1 MVNQGMGELIAEELA
16 KAGTDPELIAKL
28 KKDRITADKELPPME
43 FLLKLFDVPCCPR
56 GELVAFTGKAKSGKT
71 FVMSMMM
78 AAASAAE
85 ALAFR
90 RTTFEPLQVLWIDTE
105 QSDQSTQDIL
115 RNRLIPM
122 VCGTGTG
129 GAGQTEGLGQPE
141 RQLLPQSRGRQRGS
155 DPPHDSLA
163 QTTPPYG
170 HPSYSGGETF
180 PEYLYDIFNVRTE
193 SWQERMPLLMAAI
206 DMCRPD
212 LVILD
217 GVRDLVDDIN
227 NGQLAHDVTER
238 LMRVAQQARCCIVCV
253 IHQNKAAEDR
263 TLRGSIGTELTNKA
277 FEVYECEKLPDRT
290 FVLTQKLTRKYDIT
304 DSLYFTVDDRGL
316 PHQVGAPTT
325 GEMKTVVTVDSI
337 ARQTGLKAKY
347 LIVHDDGS
355 WEVNHQLLFRDALTK
370 QGELCGGELR
380 DRVMGLCGMKST
392 FQYGELLE
400 KAKADG
406 ILSMR
411 KAGKRHYYWLAA
423 PD

>member
-1 MVNQGMGELIAEELA
+1 MIAEELT
-16 KAGTDPELIAKL
+16 KAGTDPELIGRL
-28 KKDRITADKELPPME
+28 KKDRITIDKELPPME

-78 AAASAAE
+78 AAAATSE
-85 ALAFR
+85 VLAFH
-90 RTTFEPLQVLWIDTE
+90 RTTLEPLQVLWFDTE

-115 RNRLIPM
+115 RNRLVPM
-122 VCGTGTG
+122 VI
-129 GAGQTEGLGQPE
+129 
-141 RQLLPQSRGRQRGS
+141 SS
-155 DPPHDSLA
+155 PPD
-163 QTTPPYG
+163 
-170 HPSYSGGETF
+170 SGGESF
-180 PEYLYDIFNVRTE
+180 PEGMYDIFNVRTE
-193 SWQERMPLLMAAI
+193 SWQERLPLLMAAI
-206 DMCRPD
+206 DLCHPD

-227 NGQLAHDVTER
+227 NGQLAHEVTER
-238 LMRVAQQARCCIVCV
+238 LMKVAQQARCCIVCV

-277 FEVYECEKLPDRT
+277 FEVYECEKLMPSRT
-290 FVLTQKLTRKYDIT
+290 FVMTQKHTRKYDIT
-304 DSLYFTVDDRGL
+304 DALYFTVDERGL
-316 PHQVGAPTT
+316 PRQVGAPQT
-325 GEMKTVVTVDSI
+325 GVQMTVINVDGI

-347 LIVHDDGS
+347 LIVRDDGS
-355 WEVNHQLLFRDALTK
+355 WEVDYRQLFRDALTN

-380 DRVMGLCGMKST
+380 DRVMGLCGMKNR

-400 KAKADG
+400 KAKVGG

-411 KAGKRHYYWLAA
+411 KAGKKHYYWLA

>member
-1 MVNQGMGELIAEELA
+1 MENQRIIESLGNLIAEELA

-28 KKDRITADKELPPME
+28 KKDRITADKEQSPME

-85 ALAFR
+85 ALAFH

-122 VCGTGTG
+122 VVSSPPKLG
-129 GAGQTEGLGQPE
+129 GVRGGLNE
-141 RQLLPQSRGRQRGS
+141 RT
-155 DPPHDSLA
+155 DSLV
-163 QTTPPYG
+163 QTTPPAG
-170 HPSYSGGETF
+170 TPPDSGGESF
-180 PEYLYDIFNVRTE
+180 PEGLYDIFNVRTE

-206 DMCRPD
+206 DLCRPD
-212 LVILD
+212 MVILD

-325 GEMKTVVTVDSI
+325 REMKTVVTVDSI

-355 WEVNHQLLFRDALTK
+355 WEVNYQQLFRDALAGH
-370 QGELCGGELR
+370 GELCGGELR
-380 DRVMGLCGMKST
+380 DRVMGLCGMKSA
-392 FQYGELLE
+392 FQYSELLE
-400 KAKADG
+400 KAKNSG

-411 KAGKRHYYWLAA
+411 SAGKRHYYWLA

>member
-1 MVNQGMGELIAEELA
+1 MLMEKIESLGNLIAEELA

-85 ALAFR
+85 ALAFH

-122 VCGTGTG
+122 VISSPPKLG
-129 GAGQTEGLGQPE
+129 GARGGLKE
-141 RQLLPQSRGRQRGS
+141 RT
-155 DPPHDSLA
+155 DSLV
-163 QTTPPYG
+163 QTTPPAG
-170 HPSYSGGETF
+170 TPPRSALPLCSAKNSGGETF
-180 PEYLYDIFNVRTE
+180 PEHLYDIFNVRTE
-193 SWQERMPLLMAAI
+193 SWQERLPLLMAAI

-277 FEVYECEKLPDRT
+277 FEVYECEKMMPSRT

-316 PHQVGAPTT
+316 PHQVGASATT
-325 GEMKTVVTVDSI
+325 TQSQSKPDAS
-337 ARQTGLKAKY
+337 
-347 LIVHDDGS
+347 
-355 WEVNHQLLFRDALTK
+355 LLFRQVLAGHERLSGD
-370 QGELCGGELR
+370 ELR
-380 DRVMGLCGMKST
+380 SKVMAMAGMTSFKAYGL
-392 FQYGELLE
+392 LLE
-400 KAKADG
+400 KVLKEG
-406 ILSMR
+406 IILLQKEKRRIWYSL
-411 KAGKRHYYWLAA
+411 AG
-423 PD
+423 PE

>member
-1 MVNQGMGELIAEELA
+1 MEKIESLGNLIAEELA

-115 RNRLIPM
+115 RNRLVPM
-122 VCGTGTG
+122 VCGGSDHPALTGT
-129 GAGQTEGLGQPE
+129 
-141 RQLLPQSRGRQRGS
+141 
-155 DPPHDSLA
+155 PPD
-163 QTTPPYG
+163 
-170 HPSYSGGETF
+170 SGGEDITTF

-193 SWQERMPLLMAAI
+193 SWQERMPLLLAAI
-206 DMCRPD
+206 DLCRPD

-238 LMRVAQQARCCIVCV
+238 LMRVAQHARCCIVCV

-277 FEVYECEKLPDRT
+277 FEVYECEKMMPSRT

-304 DSLYFTVDDRGL
+304 DPLYFTVDDRGL
-316 PHQVGAPTT
+316 PHQVGASAT
-325 GEMKTVVTVDSI
+325 GEGKTVVTVEVI
-337 ARQTGLKAKY
+337 ARQSGLKAKY

-355 WEVNHQLLFRDALTK
+355 WEVNYQQLFRDALAG

-380 DRVMGLCGMKST
+380 DRVMGLCGMKSA
-392 FQYGELLE
+392 FQYSELLE
-400 KAKADG
+400 KAKNNG
-406 ILSMR
+406 LLSMR
-411 KAGKRHYYWLAA
+411 SAGKRHYYWLA

>member
-1 MVNQGMGELIAEELA
+1 MLMEKIESLGNLIAEELA

-71 FVMSMMM
+71 FVMSMIM
-78 AAASAAE
+78 AAASVAE

-122 VCGTGTG
+122 VVSSPPKLG
-129 GAGQTEGLGQPE
+129 GVRGGLNE
-141 RQLLPQSRGRQRGS
+141 RT
-155 DPPHDSLA
+155 DSLV
-163 QTTPPYG
+163 QTTPPAG
-170 HPSYSGGETF
+170 TPPDSGGETF
-180 PEYLYDIFNVRTE
+180 PESMYDIFNVRTE
-193 SWQERMPLLMAAI
+193 SWQERMPLLLAAI
-206 DMCRPD
+206 DLCRPD

-277 FEVYECEKLPDRT
+277 FEVYECEKMMPSRT

-316 PHQVGAPTT
+316 PLQVGAPVTT
-325 GEMKTVVTVDSI
+325 
-337 ARQTGLKAKY
+337 
-347 LIVHDDGS
+347 
-355 WEVNHQLLFRDALTK
+355 ALTSSVPDISLFFR
-370 QGELCGGELR
+370 QALTGHERLSGNELR
-380 DRVMGLCGMKST
+380 SMVMAAMGMTSFKGYGL
-392 FQYGELLE
+392 LLE
-400 KAKADG
+400 KMLKEG
-406 ILSMR
+406 VILQQKEKRRIWYSL
-411 KAGKRHYYWLAA
+411 AG
-423 PD
+423 PG

>member
-1 MVNQGMGELIAEELA
+1 MEKIESLGNLIVCGKMLMEKIESLGNLIAEELA

-85 ALAFR
+85 SLAFH
-90 RTTFEPLQVLWIDTE
+90 RTTFEPLQVLWMDTE

-122 VCGTGTG
+122 VVSSPPESGRARG
-129 GAGQTEGLGQPE
+129 GLNE
-141 RQLLPQSRGRQRGS
+141 RT
-155 DPPHDSLA
+155 DSLV
-163 QTTPPYG
+163 QTTPPAG
-170 HPSYSGGETF
+170 TPPDSGGESF
-180 PEYLYDIFNVRTE
+180 PEGLYDIFNVRTE

-206 DMCRPD
+206 DLCRPD

-304 DSLYFTVDDRGL
+304 DSLYFTVDERGL

-355 WEVNHQLLFRDALTK
+355 WEVNYQQLFRDALVG

-380 DRVMGLCGMKST
+380 DRVMGLCGMKSA
-392 FQYGELLE
+392 FQYSELLE
-400 KAKADG
+400 KAKNNG
-406 ILSMR
+406 LLSMR
-411 KAGKRHYYWLAA
+411 SAGKRHYYWLA

>member
-1 MVNQGMGELIAEELA
+1 MIAEELA

-28 KKDRITADKELPPME
+28 KRDRITVDKELPPME

-78 AAASAAE
+78 ASGASPLPPPE
-85 ALAFR
+85 GRGVLVR
-90 RTTFEPLQVLWIDTE
+90 NGEKPLQVLWIDTE

-115 RNRLIPM
+115 RNRIVPM
-122 VCGTGTG
+122 VCG
-129 GAGQTEGLGQPE
+129 EG
-141 RQLLPQSRGRQRGS
+141 
-155 DPPHDSLA
+155 DS
-163 QTTPPYG
+163 
-170 HPSYSGGETF
+170 F
-180 PEYLYDIFNVRTE
+180 PEHLYDIFNIRAE
-193 SWQERMPLLMAAI
+193 SWTERLPLLMAAI
-206 DMCRPD
+206 DLCRPD

-227 NGQLAHDVTER
+227 NGELAHEVTEQ
-238 LMRVAQQARCCIVCV
+238 LMKVAQHAKCCIVCV

-277 FEVYECEKLPDRT
+277 FEVYECEKLMPSRT

-304 DSLYFTVDDRGL
+304 ESLYFTVDDRGL
-316 PHQVGAPTT
+316 PQQVGAPAT
-325 GEMKTVVTVDSI
+325 GEVKTVVTVDSI
-337 ARQTGLKAKY
+337 SRQTGLKAQY

-355 WEVNHQLLFRDALTK
+355 WEVDYRLLFRDALTK

-380 DRVMGLCGMKST
+380 DRVMGLCGMKSS
-392 FQYGELLE
+392 FQYNELLE
-400 KAKADG
+400 KAKAG
-406 ILSMR
+406 GLLCMR
-411 KAGKRHYYWLAA
+411 TAGKRHYYWLA

>member
-1 MVNQGMGELIAEELA
+1 MFMEKIESLGNLIAEELA

-115 RNRLIPM
+115 RNRLIQM
-122 VCGTGTG
+122 VVSSPPKLG
-129 GAGQTEGLGQPE
+129 GARGGLKE
-141 RQLLPQSRGRQRGS
+141 RT
-155 DPPHDSLA
+155 DSLV
-163 QTTPPYG
+163 QTTPPAG
-170 HPSYSGGETF
+170 TPPDSGGESF
-180 PEYLYDIFNVRTE
+180 PEGLYDIFNVRTE
-193 SWQERMPLLMAAI
+193 SWQERLPLLMAAI

-277 FEVYECEKLPDRT
+277 FEVYECEKMMPSRT

-316 PHQVGAPTT
+316 PQQVGAPAA
-325 GEMKTVVTVDSI
+325 GEVKTVVNVEVI

-355 WEVNHQLLFRDALTK
+355 WEVNYQQLFRDALAGH
-370 QGELCGGELR
+370 GELCGGELR
-380 DRVMGLCGMKST
+380 DRVMGLCGMKSA
-392 FQYGELLE
+392 FQYSELLE
-400 KAKADG
+400 KAKAGG
-406 ILSMR
+406 ILCMR

>member
-1 MVNQGMGELIAEELA
+1 MLMEKIESFGNLIAEELA

-85 ALAFR
+85 ALAFH

-115 RNRLIPM
+115 RNRLVPM
-122 VCGTGTG
+122 VCG
-129 GAGQTEGLGQPE
+129 
-141 RQLLPQSRGRQRGS
+141 
-155 DPPHDSLA
+155 D
-163 QTTPPYG
+163 
-170 HPSYSGGETF
+170 GGETF
-180 PEYLYDIFNVRTE
+180 PESMYDIFNVRTE
-193 SWQERMPLLMAAI
+193 SWQERMPLLLAAI
-206 DMCRPD
+206 DLCRPD

-277 FEVYECEKLPDRT
+277 FEVYECEKMMPSRT

-316 PHQVGAPTT
+316 PHQVGAPAT
-325 GEMKTVVTVDSI
+325 GEVKTVVTVEVI
-337 ARQTGLKAKY
+337 ARQSGLKAKY

-355 WEVNHQLLFRDALTK
+355 WEVNFQQLFRDALAG

-380 DRVMGLCGMKST
+380 DRVMGLCGMKSA
-392 FQYGELLE
+392 FQYSELLE
-400 KAKADG
+400 KAKNNG
-406 ILSMR
+406 LLSMR
-411 KAGKRHYYWLAA
+411 TAGKRHYYWLA
-423 PD
+423 PG

>member
-1 MVNQGMGELIAEELA
+1 MEKIESLGNLIAEELA

-28 KKDRITADKELPPME
+28 KKDRITADKKLPPME

-115 RNRLIPM
+115 RNRLVPM
-122 VCGTGTG
+122 VVSSPPESG
-129 GAGQTEGLGQPE
+129 GARGGLN
-141 RQLLPQSRGRQRGS
+141 RGNCT
-155 DPPHDSLA
+155 HV
-163 QTTPPYG
+163 QTTPPAG
-170 HPSYSGGETF
+170 TPPDSGGEDITTF

-193 SWQERMPLLMAAI
+193 SWQERMPLLLAAI

-277 FEVYECEKLPDRT
+277 FEVYECEKMMPSRT

-316 PHQVGAPTT
+316 PQQVGAPAT
-325 GEMKTVVTVDSI
+325 GEGKTVVTVDVI

-347 LIVHDDGS
+347 LIVHEDGS
-355 WEVNHQLLFRDALTK
+355 WEVNYQQLFRDALAGR
-370 QGELCGGELR
+370 GELCGGELG
-380 DRVMGLCGMKST
+380 DRVMGLCGMKSA
-392 FQYGELLE
+392 FQYSELLE

-406 ILSMR
+406 ILCMR

>member
-115 RNRLIPM
+115 RNRLVPM
-122 VCGTGTG
+122 VCGGSDHPALTGT
-129 GAGQTEGLGQPE
+129 
-141 RQLLPQSRGRQRGS
+141 
-155 DPPHDSLA
+155 PPD
-163 QTTPPYG
+163 
-170 HPSYSGGETF
+170 SGGEDITTF

-193 SWQERMPLLMAAI
+193 SWQERMPLLLAAI
-206 DMCRPD
+206 DLCRPD

-316 PHQVGAPTT
+316 PHQVGAPMT
-325 GEMKTVVTVDSI
+325 GEVKTVVTVDVI
-337 ARQTGLKAKY
+337 AQQTGLKAKY

-355 WEVNHQLLFRDALTK
+355 WEVNYQQLFRDALVGR
-370 QGELCGGELR
+370 GELCGGELR
-380 DRVMGLCGMKST
+380 DRVMGLCGMKSA
-392 FQYGELLE
+392 FQYSELLE

>member
-1 MVNQGMGELIAEELA
+1 MEKIESLGNLIAEELA

-85 ALAFR
+85 ALAFH

-115 RNRLIPM
+115 RNRLVPM
-122 VCGTGTG
+122 VTSAATPPRSALPLGSAKNLG
-129 GAGQTEGLGQPE
+129 GESFPE
-141 RQLLPQSRGRQRGS
+141 RQ
-155 DPPHDSLA
+155 
-163 QTTPPYG
+163 
-170 HPSYSGGETF
+170 
-180 PEYLYDIFNVRTE
+180 YDIFNVRTE
-193 SWQERMPLLMAAI
+193 SWQERLPLLMAAI
-206 DMCRPD
+206 DLCHPD

-227 NGQLAHDVTER
+227 NGELAHDVTER
-238 LMRVAQQARCCIVCV
+238 LMWVAQQTRCCIVCV

-277 FEVYECEKLPDRT
+277 FEVYECEKLMPSRT

-304 DSLYFTVDDRGL
+304 DSLYFTVDERGL
-316 PHQVGAPTT
+316 PQQVGAPAT
-325 GEMKTVVTVDSI
+325 GEVKMVVTVDSI
-337 ARQTGLKAKY
+337 SRQTGLKAKY

-355 WEVNHQLLFRDALTK
+355 WEVNHQLLFRDALTR

-380 DRVMGLCGMKST
+380 DRVMGLCGMKSS
-392 FQYGELLE
+392 FQYSELLE
-400 KAKADG
+400 KAKSDG
-406 ILSMR
+406 ILCMR
-411 KAGKRHYYWLAA
+411 TAGKRHYYWLA

>member
-1 MVNQGMGELIAEELA
+1 MNLGMGELIAEELA

-85 ALAFR
+85 ALAFHR
-90 RTTFEPLQVLWIDTE
+90 MTFEPLQVLWIDTE

-122 VCGTGTG
+122 VISSPPKLG
-129 GAGQTEGLGQPE
+129 GARGGLKE
-141 RQLLPQSRGRQRGS
+141 RT
-155 DPPHDSLA
+155 DSLV
-163 QTTPPYG
+163 QTTPPVG
-170 HPSYSGGETF
+170 TPPNLGGETF

-193 SWQERMPLLMAAI
+193 SWQERLPLLMAAI

-277 FEVYECEKLPDRT
+277 FEVYECEKMMPSRT

-316 PHQVGAPTT
+316 PHQVGASATT
-325 GEMKTVVTVDSI
+325 TQSQSKPDAS
-337 ARQTGLKAKY
+337 
-347 LIVHDDGS
+347 
-355 WEVNHQLLFRDALTK
+355 LLFRQVLAGHERLSGD
-370 QGELCGGELR
+370 ELR
-380 DRVMGLCGMKST
+380 SKVMAMAGMTSFKAYGL
-392 FQYGELLE
+392 LLE
-400 KAKADG
+400 KVLKEG
-406 ILSMR
+406 IILLQKEKRRIWYSL
-411 KAGKRHYYWLAA
+411 AG
-423 PD
+423 PE

>member
-1 MVNQGMGELIAEELA
+1 MSMEKIESLGNLIAEELA

-78 AAASAAE
+78 AAATAAE
-85 ALAFR
+85 ALAFH

-122 VCGTGTG
+122 VVSSPPKLG
-129 GAGQTEGLGQPE
+129 GVRGGLNE
-141 RQLLPQSRGRQRGS
+141 RT
-155 DPPHDSLA
+155 DSLV
-163 QTTPPYG
+163 QTTPPAG
-170 HPSYSGGETF
+170 TPPDSGGESF
-180 PEYLYDIFNVRTE
+180 PEGLYDIFNVRTE
-193 SWQERMPLLMAAI
+193 SWQERMPLLLAAI
-206 DMCRPD
+206 DLCHPD

-277 FEVYECEKLPDRT
+277 FEVYECEKMMPSRT

-316 PHQVGAPTT
+316 PQQVGAPVTT
-325 GEMKTVVTVDSI
+325 AQTSSVPDISLFF
-337 ARQTGLKAKY
+337 RQ
-347 LIVHDDGS
+347 
-355 WEVNHQLLFRDALTK
+355 ALT
-370 QGELCGGELR
+370 GHERLSGNELR
-380 DRVMGLCGMKST
+380 SMVMAAMGMTSFKGYGL
-392 FQYGELLE
+392 LLE
-400 KAKADG
+400 KMLKEG
-406 ILSMR
+406 VILQQKEKRRIWYSL
-411 KAGKRHYYWLAA
+411 AG
-423 PD
+423 PE

>member
-1 MVNQGMGELIAEELA
+1 MLMEKIESFGNLIAEELA

-122 VCGTGTG
+122 VISSPPKLG
-129 GAGQTEGLGQPE
+129 GARGGLNE
-141 RQLLPQSRGRQRGS
+141 RT
-155 DPPHDSLA
+155 DSLV
-163 QTTPPYG
+163 QTTPPAG
-170 HPSYSGGETF
+170 TPPDSGGESF
-180 PEYLYDIFNVRTE
+180 PEGMYDIFNVRTE
-193 SWQERMPLLMAAI
+193 SWQERMPLLLAAI
-206 DMCRPD
+206 DLCRPD

-238 LMRVAQQARCCIVCV
+238 LMRVAQHARCCIVCV

-277 FEVYECEKLPDRT
+277 FEVYECEKMMPSRT

-304 DSLYFTVDDRGL
+304 DPLYFTVDDRGL
-316 PHQVGAPTT
+316 PHQVGAPAT
-325 GEMKTVVTVDSI
+325 GEVKSVVTVDSI
-337 ARQTGLKAKY
+337 SRQTGLKAQY
-347 LIVHDDGS
+347 LIVRDDGS
-355 WEVNHQLLFRDALTK
+355 WEVNYQQLFRDALARR
-370 QGELCGGELR
+370 GELCGGELR
-380 DRVMGLCGMKST
+380 DRVMGLCGMKSA
-392 FQYGELLE
+392 FQYSELLE
-400 KAKADG
+400 KAKGLTDG
-406 ILSMR
+406 SVPSILSPLYR
-411 KAGKRHYYWLAA
+411 G
-423 PD
+423 P

>member
-1 MVNQGMGELIAEELA
+1 MEKIESLGNLIAEELA

-28 KKDRITADKELPPME
+28 KKDRITVDKELPPME

-90 RTTFEPLQVLWIDTE
+90 RTTFEPLQMLWIDTE

-122 VCGTGTG
+122 VISSPPKLG
-129 GAGQTEGLGQPE
+129 GARGGLKE
-141 RQLLPQSRGRQRGS
+141 RT
-155 DPPHDSLA
+155 DSLA

-193 SWQERMPLLMAAI
+193 SWQERLPLLMAAI

-277 FEVYECEKLPDRT
+277 FEVYECEKMMPSRT

-316 PHQVGAPTT
+316 PHQVGASATT
-325 GEMKTVVTVDSI
+325 TQSQSKPDAS
-337 ARQTGLKAKY
+337 
-347 LIVHDDGS
+347 
-355 WEVNHQLLFRDALTK
+355 LLFRQVLAGHERLSGD
-370 QGELCGGELR
+370 ELR
-380 DRVMGLCGMKST
+380 SKVMAMAGMTSFKAYGL
-392 FQYGELLE
+392 LLE
-400 KAKADG
+400 KVLKEG
-406 ILSMR
+406 IILLQKEKRRIWYSL
-411 KAGKRHYYWLAA
+411 AG
-423 PD
+423 PE

>member
-1 MVNQGMGELIAEELA
+1 
-16 KAGTDPELIAKL
+16 
-28 KKDRITADKELPPME
+28 ME

-85 ALAFR
+85 ALAFH

-122 VCGTGTG
+122 VVSSPPKLG
-129 GAGQTEGLGQPE
+129 GVRGGLNE
-141 RQLLPQSRGRQRGS
+141 RT
-155 DPPHDSLA
+155 DSLV
-163 QTTPPYG
+163 QTTPPAG
-170 HPSYSGGETF
+170 TPPDSGGESF
-180 PEYLYDIFNVRTE
+180 PEGLYDIFNVRTE

-206 DMCRPD
+206 DLCRPD

-304 DSLYFTVDDRGL
+304 DSLYFTVDDSGL
-316 PHQVGAPTT
+316 PHQVGAPAA
-325 GEMKTVVTVDSI
+325 GEVKTVVNVEVI

-355 WEVNHQLLFRDALTK
+355 WEVNYQQLFRDALAGH
-370 QGELCGGELR
+370 GELCGGELR
-380 DRVMGLCGMKST
+380 DRVMGLCGMKSA
-392 FQYGELLE
+392 FQYSELLE
-400 KAKADG
+400 KAKNNG
-406 ILSMR
+406 LLSMR
-411 KAGKRHYYWLAA
+411 SAGKRHYYWLA

>member
-1 MVNQGMGELIAEELA
+1 MIESSGKLIAEELA
-16 KAGTDPELIAKL
+16 KAGTDPVLIAKL
-28 KKDRITADKELPPME
+28 KKDRLTVDKELPPME

-85 ALAFR
+85 ALAFHR
-90 RTTFEPLQVLWIDTE
+90 ATFEPLQVLWIDTE

-122 VCGTGTG
+122 VC
-129 GAGQTEGLGQPE
+129 E
-141 RQLLPQSRGRQRGS
+141 
-155 DPPHDSLA
+155 D
-163 QTTPPYG
+163 
-170 HPSYSGGETF
+170 GETF
-180 PEYLYDIFNVRTE
+180 PERLYDIFNVRTE
-193 SWQERMPLLMAAI
+193 SWQERLPLLLAAI
-206 DMCRPD
+206 DLCHPD

-227 NGQLAHDVTER
+227 NGELAHNVTER

-277 FEVYECEKLPDRT
+277 FEVYECEKMMPSRT

-316 PHQVGAPTT
+316 PQQVGAPPADGT
-325 GEMKTVVTVDSI
+325 
-337 ARQTGLKAKY
+337 KANVGNLPDVRY
-347 LIVHDDGS
+347 LIMHDDGS
-355 WEVNHQLLFRDALTK
+355 WEVNHRLLFTDVLSGKKEMR
-370 QGELCGGELR
+370 GGELR
-380 DRVMGLCGMKST
+380 EIVIERGRLTSFT
-392 FQYGELLE
+392 FYNKLLANAL
-400 KAKADG
+400 KDG
-406 ILSMR
+406 IIR
-411 KAGKRHYYWLAA
+411 KWEKGGYVYYCLNGG
-423 PD
+423 PL

>member
-122 VCGTGTG
+122 VCG
-129 GAGQTEGLGQPE
+129 GAGN
-141 RQLLPQSRGRQRGS
+141 
-155 DPPHDSLA
+155 A
-163 QTTPPYG
+163 AVQTTPPAG
-170 HPSYSGGETF
+170 TPPNLGGERF
-180 PEYLYDIFNVRTE
+180 PESMYDIFNVRTE
-193 SWQERMPLLMAAI
+193 SWQERLPLLLAAI

-238 LMRVAQQARCCIVCV
+238 LMRVAQQTRCCIVCV
-253 IHQNKAAEDR
+253 IHQNKAAEDH

-277 FEVYECEKLPDRT
+277 FEVYECEKMMPSRT

-316 PHQVGAPTT
+316 PHQVGAPVT
-325 GEMKTVVTVDSI
+325 GQRKTVVAVEVI

-347 LIVHDDGS
+347 LVVHEDGS
-355 WEVNHQLLFRDALTK
+355 WEVNYQQLFREALAGR
-370 QGELCGGELR
+370 GELCGGELR
-380 DRVMGLCGMKST
+380 DRVMGLCGMKSA
-392 FQYGELLE
+392 FQYSELLE

>member
-1 MVNQGMGELIAEELA
+1 MEKIESFGNLIAEELA

-78 AAASAAE
+78 AAATAAE
-85 ALAFR
+85 ALAFH

-122 VCGTGTG
+122 VVSSPPKLG
-129 GAGQTEGLGQPE
+129 GVRGGLNE
-141 RQLLPQSRGRQRGS
+141 RT
-155 DPPHDSLA
+155 DSLV
-163 QTTPPYG
+163 QTTPPCG

-180 PEYLYDIFNVRTE
+180 PESMYDIFNVRTE
-193 SWQERMPLLMAAI
+193 SWQERMPLLLAAI
-206 DMCRPD
+206 DLCHPD

-277 FEVYECEKLPDRT
+277 FEVYECEKMMPSRT

-316 PHQVGAPTT
+316 PQQVGAPVTT
-325 GEMKTVVTVDSI
+325 AQTSSVPDISLFF
-337 ARQTGLKAKY
+337 RQ
-347 LIVHDDGS
+347 
-355 WEVNHQLLFRDALTK
+355 ALT
-370 QGELCGGELR
+370 GHERLSGNELR
-380 DRVMGLCGMKST
+380 SMVMAAMGMTSFKGYGL
-392 FQYGELLE
+392 LLE
-400 KAKADG
+400 KMLKEG
-406 ILSMR
+406 VILQQKEKRRIWYSL
-411 KAGKRHYYWLAA
+411 AG
-423 PD
+423 PE

>member
-1 MVNQGMGELIAEELA
+1 MLMEKIESFGNLIAEELA

-122 VCGTGTG
+122 VISSPPKLG
-129 GAGQTEGLGQPE
+129 GARGGLNE
-141 RQLLPQSRGRQRGS
+141 RT
-155 DPPHDSLA
+155 DSLV
-163 QTTPPYG
+163 QTTPPAG
-170 HPSYSGGETF
+170 TPPDSGGESF
-180 PEYLYDIFNVRTE
+180 PEGMYDIFNVRTE
-193 SWQERMPLLMAAI
+193 SWQERMPLLLAAI
-206 DMCRPD
+206 DLCRPD

-238 LMRVAQQARCCIVCV
+238 LMRVAQHARCCIVCV

-277 FEVYECEKLPDRT
+277 FEVYECEKMMPSRT

-304 DSLYFTVDDRGL
+304 DPLYFTVDDRGL
-316 PHQVGAPTT
+316 PHQVGAPAT
-325 GEMKTVVTVDSI
+325 GEVKSVVTVDSI
-337 ARQTGLKAKY
+337 SRQTGLKAQY
-347 LIVHDDGS
+347 LIVRDDGS
-355 WEVNHQLLFRDALTK
+355 WEVNYQQLFRDALARR
-370 QGELCGGELR
+370 GELCGGELR
-380 DRVMGLCGMKST
+380 DRVMGLCGMKSA
-392 FQYGELLE
+392 FQYSELLE

-406 ILSMR
+406 ILCMR

>member
-1 MVNQGMGELIAEELA
+1 MLMENQRIIESLGNLIAEELA

-28 KKDRITADKELPPME
+28 KKDRITADKELSPME
-43 FLLKLFDVPCCPR
+43 FLMKLFDVPCCPR

-85 ALAFR
+85 ALAFH

-122 VCGTGTG
+122 VVSSPPKLG
-129 GAGQTEGLGQPE
+129 GVRGGLNE
-141 RQLLPQSRGRQRGS
+141 RT
-155 DPPHDSLA
+155 DSLV
-163 QTTPPYG
+163 QTTPPAG
-170 HPSYSGGETF
+170 TPPDSGGESF
-180 PEYLYDIFNVRTE
+180 PEGLYDIFNVRTE

-206 DMCRPD
+206 DLCRPD

-217 GVRDLVDDIN
+217 GMRDLVDDIN

-316 PHQVGAPTT
+316 PHQVGAPQ
-325 GEMKTVVTVDSI
+325 KTVSEQP
-337 ARQTGLKAKY
+337 A
-347 LIVHDDGS
+347 
-355 WEVNHQLLFRDALTK
+355 TK
-370 QGELCGGELR
+370 VRIPFANAFNGQSRLGGEEMR
-380 DRVMGLCGMKST
+380 TKVMASLGMTSFKA
-392 FQYGELLE
+392 YGNLLKRALDEGVILQRTE
-400 KAKADG
+400 KRR
-406 ILSMR
+406 IYYSL
-411 KAGKRHYYWLAA
+411 AG
-423 PD
+423 PE